1 MAKVSKNIPAE
12 LRFDLG
18 AVLKTCKLVDTTKFC
33 QTSRMSPRQ
42 WMTQDGV
49 MNSNYITFLNWV
61 HKTSKGEHG
70 KTFLTCSSKN
80 PVFGVINGKTI
91 ELYDLEGSIATTNY
105 HWSSMIYPERLAVL
119 TLATVWRSRLFTQE
133 YLNYTGEFL
142 AKAFAQRSSPDFEH
156 YMQTFTSEGL
166 DYVLKFSE
174 NDPDHITIKDPK
186 YVEMTLKLVKPEEVT
201 EKAET
206 VKVEE
211 VSEGGQVRNPKFSNS
226 KEDWEVYNE
235 VAGNIHSKIR
245 YQGSDGDSYSM
256 SELLMEVRPEF
267 VPQVKAFH
275 CSEVSRMY
283 LFKDGTWQGRNIVRD
298 TQAVRIFLENNPDL
312 EFKVLKVVTQEK
324 QKWKMGNKP
333 EVEPCY
339 HPFKV
344 SFVPGRVKA
353 IDLAK
358 TYHRTQLPTS
368 GHELWFNE
376 ETQTYIILMGVTG
389 SLELAFVGRSALDR
403 LFPSKKKG
411 KPAEIVNVNE
421 VVTAPIVEAPKSK
434 ENKEIEIPRLVQAMS
449 WIFRNFMCLSLGEE
463 FRNDLIAYDY
473 GNVHKPADMLD
484 EIQYRYN
491 NGGVLEMTMFEL
503 TMYSLYDPEHCYCIL
518 SSDGSDFTIEFKDRL

>member
-12 LRFDLG
+12 LRFDLE
-18 AVLKTCKLVDTTKFC
+18 AVLKTCKRVDTTKFC

-119 TLATVWRSRLFTQE
+119 TLATVWSDRKFTQDSIA
-133 YLNYTGEFL
+133 YTGRDL
-142 AKAFAQRSSPDFEH
+142 AQAFAQRSSPDFEH
-156 YMQTFTSEGL
+156 YMQEFKSEGL

-186 YVEMTLKLVKPEEVT
+186 YAEMTLKLVKPEEIA
-201 EKAET
+201 EKAEA
-206 VKVEE
+206 VKAEE
-211 VSEGGQVRNPKFSNS
+211 VTEGGRVRNPKFSNS
-226 KEDWEVYNE
+226 KEDWKVYNE
-235 VAGNIHSKIR
+235 VAGNVHSKVR

-267 VPQVKAFH
+267 IPQVKAFH

-283 LFKDGTWQGRNIVRD
+283 LFKDGFWEARNIVRD
-298 TQAVRIFLENNPDL
+298 TQAVRIFLENNPDM

-324 QKWKMGNKP
+324 QKIKMGNVQL
-333 EVEPCY
+333 VEPSNN
-339 HPFKV
+339 PFSV
-344 SFVPGRVKA
+344 IFVPGRVKA

-389 SLELAFVGRSALDR
+389 QLELTFVDRSALDR
-403 LFPSKKKG
+403 LFP
-411 KPAEIVNVNE
+411 KPKDVPPKEDKANE
-421 VVTAPIVEAPKSK
+421 VVVAPTIVTAHK
-434 ENKEIEIPRLVQAMS
+434 ETESEEVEIPRLIQAMS
-449 WIFRNFMCLSLGEE
+449 WIFRNFMCVDLDEAY
-463 FRNDLIAYDY
+463 RHDLIGYDY
-473 GNVHKPADMLD
+473 GNFRRPEGMLE
-484 EIQYRYN
+484 EIQHHYN
-491 NGGVLEMTMFEL
+491 NGGVMEL
-503 TMYSLYDPEHCYCIL
+503 KMYSLRDPEHCHCIL
-518 SSDGSDFTIEFKDRL
+518 GYDGSDFSIEIKDRL